1 MQGVI
6 NFFQLYFEE
15 NQVPLYDM
23 WQDFLYDHQLVIE
36 IITVV
41 FIIVAP
47 FFVIW
52 FATSLL
58 TYLMNYILKRRS
70 NFMNIVASLIVA
82 DILVI
87 GFFIF
92 VTEGVE
98 PVVIA
103 LPSLLFMPLILSIR
117 LYFANK
123 E

>member
-1 MQGVI
+1 MQGAI
-6 NFFQLYFEE
+6 NYVRLYFEE
-15 NQVPLYDM
+15 NKVPLFDM
-23 WQDFLYDHQLVIE
+23 WQDFLYENQLIVE

-52 FATSLL
+52 FITSMLA
-58 TYLMNYILKRRS
+58 YLINYILKKRS
-70 NFMNIVASLIVA
+70 NFMNIVASLVVA
-82 DILVI
+82 DVLVVS
-87 GFFIF
+87 FFIF

-103 LPSLLFMPLILSIR
+103 LPSLLFMPLVLSIR

-123 E
+123 G